1 MGSCERRHAR
11 KMMFTGSAPCN
22 GPCLASIPRL
32 YGPDGARVPME
43 RSMYRHHHWAD
54 DEAERKAAERQTAS
68 LAAIVIVLFLLA
80 GGLFLV
86 QRLRVAA
93 AIEDCLM
100 AGRRNCDAL
109 VVGRH

>member
-1 MGSCERRHAR
+1 MSAGNASFATSLALLRWRAF
-11 KMMFTGSAPCN
+11 MVQTG
-22 GPCLASIPRL
+22 RF
-32 YGPDGARVPME
+32 PME

-68 LAAIVIVLFLLA
+68 LASIVIVLFLLA

-86 QRLRVAA
+86 QHLRVVA

-100 AGRRNCDAL
+100 SGRRNCDAL